1 MIYSRMAPNPV
12 FCIGRSDCVSM
23 RSREFVSVETV
34 VSFGKFVELLRN
46 SVIELLSQKSGLQLR
61 RTRRRH
67 VMYYRVR
74 APIRLLEQHAVA
86 IGYRLQLRGEVD
98 PGPDFWN
105 DEEVAEDGVEVRQR
119 DDECTGGEQ

>member
-1 MIYSRMAPNPV
+1 
-12 FCIGRSDCVSM
+12 
-23 RSREFVSVETV
+23 VSVETV

-46 SVIELLSQKSGLQLR
+46 SVIEVLSQKSGLQLR

-86 IGYRLQLRGEVD
+86 IAYRLQLRGEVD
-98 PGPDFWN
+98 PGPEFWN
-105 DEEVAEDGVEVRQR
+105 EEEVAEDGVEVRTATTTTTTTTTV
-119 DDECTGGEQ
+119 TGVASPLLPWPALAA

>member
-1 MIYSRMAPNPV
+1 
-12 FCIGRSDCVSM
+12 M
-23 RSREFVSVETV
+23 RSLACPDREFVSVETV

-105 DEEVAEDGVEVRQR
+105 DEEVAEDGVEVRRQ
-119 DDECTGGEQ
+119 DDEAYTGRGQSHAMERQQLTID